1 MRQSAAIVDIL
12 QRQRGYLL
20 PWVPVWLGAGTGL
33 YFSLKIEPG
42 AAEFAAAAVVFILC
56 SGVALCD
63 RALAFL
69 AWAPALLAAGFCL
82 GGARAHLV
90 AAPALDFRYYGP
102 VEGRVVALD
111 RSQTGALRMTL
122 DQVRL
127 GDLPPRRTPA
137 RVRISLMAPD
147 RQPAPGARVMTTSH
161 LLPPQGPAE
170 PGGFDFRRHAW
181 FLELGGLGYTRA
193 PVLLAEP
200 AGDALAVERL
210 RHRMA
215 AALQA
220 RIPGEAGGFAAALTT
235 GVRSG
240 VPDQVLE
247 ALRHSNLAHL
257 LAISGLHM
265 GLLTGF
271 VFAALRVALALVPP
285 LALRVP
291 GKKIA
296 AVAALAAAA
305 GYLALSGGN
314 VATERAFVMVAVMF
328 SAVLLNRRAITLRAV
343 AVAAVIVLLRRPESL
358 LSPGFQMSFAATTAL
373 VAVFGWLREAE
384 IGLGPRWLRP
394 VAALVISSAVAGL
407 ATAPFSAA
415 HFNTLPHYG
424 LLANVLAVPVMG
436 TVVIPAAVLAACL
449 LPFGLE
455 GAALTAMRWGL
466 EWILTVARAVSGL
479 EGALSP
485 VTAPG
490 PLVLPLLAAGL
501 LLLAIWQGRLRLAGL
516 VPVAAALW
524 LWQQAERPFLLI
536 AESGGLVGVMQA
548 DGRALSRAKGQGF
561 TAGIWL
567 ENDGD
572 FASQS
577 DAAGRW
583 QALGSGPAVWHG
595 PRGRLVHAPG
605 KRKLAAAGPC
615 GAGDILVST
624 VAPDLAQPQ
633 QGCLLLTP
641 EVLRQTG
648 SIAISAEGKL
658 QTAREVSGS
667 RLWTAPDRDGRPE
680 RLPPVWRRAARP
692 EVQ

>member
-1 MRQSAAIVDIL
+1 MRLGPAIADML

-20 PWVPVWLGAGTGL
+20 PWVPVWLGAGIGL
-33 YFSLKIEPG
+33 YFSLKFEPG
-42 AAEFAAAAVVFILC
+42 AVEYAAAAAVFCCCTGL
-56 SGVALCD
+56 AL
-63 RALAFL
+63 RRRELAFL
-69 AWAPALLAAGFCL
+69 AWAPTLLAAGFCL
-82 GGARAHLV
+82 GGARAHHI
-90 AAPALDFRYYGP
+90 AAPVLDFRYYGP
-102 VEGRVVALD
+102 VEGRLVALD

-127 GDLPPRRTPA
+127 ADVPPRRTPA
-137 RVRISLMAPD
+137 RVRVSLMAAD
-147 RQPAPGARVMTTSH
+147 RLPVPGSRVMTTAH

-181 FLELGGLGYTRA
+181 FQELGSLGYTRV

-210 RHRMA
+210 RHRIA
-215 AALQA
+215 KALQV
-220 RIPGEAGGFAAALTT
+220 RLPGEAGGFAAALMT
-235 GVRSG
+235 GVRGG
-240 VPDQVLE
+240 VPDPVLE

-285 LALRVP
+285 LALRLP

-296 AVAALAAAA
+296 AVAALTAGS
-305 GYLALSGGN
+305 GYLMLSGGN
-314 VATERAFVMVAVMF
+314 VATERAFIMVAVMF
-328 SAVLLNRRAITLRAV
+328 AAVLLNRRAITLRAV

-384 IGLGPRWLRP
+384 ISLGPRWLRP

-407 ATAPFSAA
+407 ATAPVSAA

-424 LLANVLAVPVMG
+424 LLANLLAVPVMG
-436 TVVIPAAVLAACL
+436 SVVIPSAVLAACL

-455 GAALTAMRWGL
+455 GAALAVMRWGL
-466 EWILTVARAVSGL
+466 EWILAVARSVSGL
-479 EGALSP
+479 EGALSA
-485 VTAPG
+485 VAAPG
-490 PLVLPLLAAGL
+490 PRVLPLLAAGL
-501 LLLAIWQGRLRLAGL
+501 LFLALWQGRMRLAGL
-516 VPVAAALW
+516 LPAAAAFW

-536 AESGGLVGVMQA
+536 ADTGGLVGVMGPE
-548 DGRALSRAKGQGF
+548 GRALSRAKSQGF

-572 FASQS
+572 FASQA

-583 QALGSGPAVWHG
+583 QAAGSGPAVWRG
-595 PRGRLVHAPG
+595 PAGQLVHAPG
-605 KRKLAAAGPC
+605 KRKLAAAGHC
-615 GAGDILVST
+615 GPGDILVST
-624 VAPDLAQPQ
+624 VTPESAFPQ
-633 QGCLLLTP
+633 DGCLLLTP
-641 EVLRQTG
+641 EDLIQTG

-658 QTAREVSGS
+658 RTAREVSGA
-667 RLWTAPDRDGRPE
+667 RLWTAQGGARPAQK
-680 RLPPVWRRAARP
+680 LPSVWPPAARLTA
-692 EVQ
+692 Q